1 MLSFRIAWTGL
12 LAAATSQHCRTSCD
26 RRAPGACHVQVG
38 DQCYGCRVY
47 LLLAQDGVLA
57 NTPEKPVAEMRR
69 RLDDAAAKKV
79 DMRVGEF
86 RGYREQPAH
95 GHRLLLEDL
104 ERQRVAGLPVT
115 SDEFCC
121 HADRPGAAQLVPE

>member
-79 DMRVGEF
+79 APWP
-86 RGYREQPAH
+86 RG
-95 GHRLLLEDL
+95 G
-104 ERQRVAGLPVT
+104 QRAGAQVAGALLPA
-115 SDEFCC
+115 SGGRCRRRRAWRD
-121 HADRPGAAQLVPE
+121 